1 MSSLKQ
7 MALWP
12 RYMRLACAALLAAL
26 LLALAWLAQLGELVA
41 RWQAAQA
48 QTQAL
53 RAAHGQ
59 AQARADQLPR
69 LRAQL
74 KDVAATLASLEQQL
88 PRQQEMAALLS
99 AINQAGLARGL
110 RFELFKPG
118 VPAPQAH
125 YVAMPIVIRVR
136 GGYHAI
142 GAFMA
147 DLAYLP
153 RIVTVH
159 GLSLSA
165 GKEGPPTLD
174 AVLRAYRLPDAQEQQ
189 AMAASKPA
197 REAKEAKEASTAKAP
212 PRPLAPFVPLLPFVP
227 RDYSASDLPDP
238 FGAAGAAGSE
248 RPASTGV
255 AAPDPRRV
263 REPLESVAL
272 SNIAMVGSLRQHGR
286 LDALLQA
293 NGRLYRIAAGQYLGP
308 DHGVVTAISE
318 QAIAY
323 REVAR
328 DAGGDWRERRGSLA
342 LQVAG
347 AAVKEADK

>member
-125 YVAMPIVIRVR
+125 YVTMPIAIRVR

-147 DLAYLP
+147 DLAHLP

-159 GLSLSA
+159 GLTLSS

-197 REAKEAKEASTAKAP
+197 REAKEASAAKAP

-227 RDYSASDLPDP
+227 RAYSASDLPDP
-238 FGAAGAAGSE
+238 FGAGSE
-248 RPASTGV
+248 RPASAGV

-272 SNIAMVGSLRQHGR
+272 AGMAMVGSLRQHGR
-286 LDALLQA
+286 LDALLLA
-293 NGRLYRIAAGQYLGP
+293 NGRLYRVAAGQYLGP

-328 DAGGDWRERRGSLA
+328 DAGGAWRERRGSLA

-347 AAVKEADK
+347 AIAKEADK

>member
-1 MSSLKQ
+1 MPNLKQ
-7 MALWP
+7 AVSWP
-12 RYMRLACAALLAAL
+12 RSVRLACAALLAAL
-26 LLALAWLAQLGELVA
+26 TLALAWLAQLASLAA
-41 RWQAAQA
+41 RLQAAQA
-48 QTQAL
+48 QESEL
-53 RAAHGQ
+53 RAASVQ
-59 AQARADQLPR
+59 AQARVGQLPR
-69 LRAQL
+69 LRERQQAA
-74 KDVAATLASLEQQL
+74 AATLATLEQQL
-88 PRQQEMAALLS
+88 PQQQEMASLLS
-99 AINQAGLARGL
+99 AINRAGLARGL
-110 RFELFKPG
+110 QFELFKPG
-118 VPAPQAH
+118 AAAPHTH
-125 YVAMPIVIRVR
+125 YVAMPIAVRVR

-159 GLSLSA
+159 GLAISS
-165 GKEGPPTLD
+165 GKEGQPTLD
-174 AVLRAYRLPDAQEQQ
+174 TVLRAYRLPDAQEQQ
-189 AMAASKPA
+189 AMDNSKPA
-197 REAKEAKEASTAKAP
+197 KGAARAAKASTPP
-212 PRPLAPFVPLLPFVP
+212 PRPLVPFVP

-238 FGAAGAAGSE
+238 FGAAGSE
-248 RPASTGV
+248 RPASAGV

-272 SNIAMVGSLRQHGR
+272 AGMAMVGSLRQHGR

-308 DHGVVTAISE
+308 DHGLVTAISE

-323 REVAR
+323 REVAQ
-328 DAGGDWRERRGSLA
+328 DAGGAWRERRGSLA

>member
-59 AQARADQLPR
+59 AQARAEQLPR

-125 YVAMPIVIRVR
+125 YVAMPIAIRVR

-159 GLSLSA
+159 GLTLSA

-197 REAKEAKEASTAKAP
+197 REAKVSRPP
-212 PRPLAPFVPLLPFVP
+212 PRLPLLPFVP

-238 FGAAGAAGSE
+238 FGAAGSE
-248 RPASTGV
+248 RPASAGV

-293 NGRLYRIAAGQYLGP
+293 NGRLYRVAAGQYLGP

-323 REVAR
+323 REVAQ
-328 DAGGDWRERRGSLA
+328 DAGGAWRERRGSLA

-347 AAVKEADK
+347 AAVREADK

>member
-48 QTQAL
+48 ETQAL

-69 LRAQL
+69 LRARRSE
-74 KDVAATLASLEQQL
+74 VAATLASLEQQL

-125 YVAMPIVIRVR
+125 YVAMPIAIRVR

-197 REAKEAKEASTAKAP
+197 REAKASRPP

-248 RPASTGV
+248 RPASAGV
-255 AAPDPRRV
+255 AAPDTRRV
-263 REPLESVAL
+263 REPLESVPLAGM
-272 SNIAMVGSLRQHGR
+272 AMVGSLRQHGR

-293 NGRLYRIAAGQYLGP
+293 NGRLYRVAAGQYLGP

>member
-59 AQARADQLPR
+59 ARARADQLPR

-125 YVAMPIVIRVR
+125 YVAMPIAIRVR

-147 DLAYLP
+147 DLAHLP

-159 GLSLSA
+159 GLTLSA

-197 REAKEAKEASTAKAP
+197 REAKEASAAKAP

-238 FGAAGAAGSE
+238 FGAGSE
-248 RPASTGV
+248 RPASAGV

-272 SNIAMVGSLRQHGR
+272 AGMAMVGSLRQHGR
-286 LDALLQA
+286 LDALLLA
-293 NGRLYRIAAGQYLGP
+293 NGRLYRVAAGQYLGP

-328 DAGGDWRERRGSLA
+328 DAGGAWRERRGSLA

-347 AAVKEADK
+347 AIAKEADK

>member
-125 YVAMPIVIRVR
+125 YVAMPIAVRVR

-159 GLSLSA
+159 GLAIIS
-165 GKEGPPTLD
+165 GKEGQPTLD

-197 REAKEAKEASTAKAP
+197 REAKEASAAKAP

-238 FGAAGAAGSE
+238 FGAGSE
-248 RPASTGV
+248 RPASAGV

-272 SNIAMVGSLRQHGR
+272 AGMAMVGSLRQHGR
-286 LDALLQA
+286 LDALLLA
-293 NGRLYRIAAGQYLGP
+293 NGRLYRVAAGQYLGP

-323 REVAR
+323 REVAQ
-328 DAGGDWRERRGSLA
+328 DAGGAWRERRGSLA

>member
-12 RYMRLACAALLAAL
+12 RYLRLSCAALLAAL

-125 YVAMPIVIRVR
+125 YVAMPIAIRVR

-147 DLAYLP
+147 DLAHLP

-159 GLSLSA
+159 GLTLSA

-197 REAKEAKEASTAKAP
+197 REAKEASAAKAP

-238 FGAAGAAGSE
+238 FGAAGSE
-248 RPASTGV
+248 RPASAGV

-272 SNIAMVGSLRQHGR
+272 AGMAMVGSLRQHGR

-308 DHGVVTAISE
+308 DHGLVTAISE

-323 REVAR
+323 REVAQ
-328 DAGGDWRERRGSLA
+328 DAGGAWRERRGSLA

>member
-125 YVAMPIVIRVR
+125 YVAMPIAIRVR

-147 DLAYLP
+147 DLACLP

-159 GLSLSA
+159 GLTLSS

-197 REAKEAKEASTAKAP
+197 REAKEASAAKAP

-227 RDYSASDLPDP
+227 RAYSASDLPDP
-238 FGAAGAAGSE
+238 FGAGSE
-248 RPASTGV
+248 RPASAGV

-272 SNIAMVGSLRQHGR
+272 AGMAMVGSLRQHGR
-286 LDALLQA
+286 LDALLLA
-293 NGRLYRIAAGQYLGP
+293 NGRLYRVAAGQYLGP

-318 QAIAY
+318 QAIVY

-328 DAGGDWRERRGSLA
+328 DAGGAWRERRGSLA